1 LRKPQMNQHARVDTA
16 PIPFIDLAAQRRR
29 LGKSVDEAIARV
41 LSHGQYIMGPEVL
54 ELERLLAQ
62 FCGARHAI
70 SCSSGTDALLLVLMA
85 KGIGP
90 GDAVICPSFTFCA
103 TAEVVALLGATP
115 IFAEVDVAT
124 FNLNAVSVTRAA
136 ATARKLALKP
146 KALIPVD
153 LFGLPAEHDALA
165 EVASAEGLFVL
176 DDAAQAFGAT
186 FKGKPLG
193 RFGLATATSFF
204 PAKPLGCYGDGGAIF
219 TDDDALADV
228 IRSLRVHGHGTGK
241 YDNVRIGMTGRLDTI
256 QAAVLIEKLKIFPE
270 EIAERARIARRYT
283 EQLGDVAIVPQLP
296 NQSSSVWAQYTIR
309 LAPGRRDGLAAAL
322 KAEGIPSA
330 IYYSKPLHRQGAYAN
345 FPIAD
350 GGLAVSDRLADEVI
364 SLPMHAYLD
373 EAAQGRIVEAVRR
386 ALAR

>member
-1 LRKPQMNQHARVDTA
+1 MNQHARVDA
-16 PIPFIDLAAQRRR
+16 SPIPFIDLVAQRRR

-54 ELERLLAQ
+54 ELERQLAE

-70 SCSSGTDALLLVLMA
+70 SCSSGTDALQLVLMA

-115 IFAEVDVAT
+115 VFAEIDAAT
-124 FNLNAVSVTRAA
+124 FNLNAASVARAA
-136 ATARKLALKP
+136 ATARKLGLKP
-146 KALIPVD
+146 KAVIPVD
-153 LFGLPAEHDALA
+153 LFGLPAEHDAIA
-165 EVASAEGLFVL
+165 EVASREGLLVL
-176 DDAAQAFGAT
+176 DDAAQGFGAT

-193 RFGLATATSFF
+193 VFGLATATSFF

-228 IRSLRVHGHGTGK
+228 IRSLRVHGHGTDK
-241 YDNVRIGMTGRLDTI
+241 YDNIRIGMTGRLDTI
-256 QAAVLIEKLKIFPE
+256 QAAVLIEKLKIFPD
-270 EIAERARIARRYT
+270 EIAARARIARRYN
-283 EQLGDVAIVPQLP
+283 ERLGDVAVVPQLP
-296 NQSSSVWAQYTIR
+296 NHSSSVWAQYTIR

-322 KAEGIPSA
+322 KVEGIPTA
-330 IYYSKPLHRQGAYAN
+330 IYYPKPLHRQGAYAD

-373 EAAQGRIVEAVRR
+373 EPVQDRVVEAVRR